1 MHRFMKA
8 IAAVM
13 LALVV
18 VCTACTKDPENG
30 GNNGGNGSGNGSGG
44 GNSGGGNNG
53 GGTTEGV
60 YLGIIGFNDDLN
72 KKSIGLL
79 DENTEYSYTSFINSL
94 PMRDGTVLYHADNEA
109 LDWLQRTT
117 LPQNLFNVSIVT
129 FTDGLD
135 NGSTMLNSN
144 YSAPE
149 DYLNAVHNR
158 IRNDNVGGK
167 SINAY
172 AIGLRGNDVTDNASF
187 QQNLQKLSSSYSNYF
202 EVADWDEAKQRFRQ
216 IAIQLYNE
224 TTTVNAEVKIPGGKV
239 DGTVIRITF
248 DNVSN
253 ANLSQQYIQGTYY
266 REGGKGKLKNVNYQ
280 GIQSLS
286 GSEVISDRQEGIF
299 YWYVFADL
307 KLPNGNPLTNT
318 SRMKM
323 WYHLNN
329 VDWQPESEFTP
340 ETYSNINVNRKS
352 AVAILVLDCSSS
364 LGSDFANM
372 KDAAVEFVQL
382 LDRYGNSSYDDG
394 GGNNGDGNGGGG
406 FGNGDANGHAYV
418 DLGLPSGT
426 LWATCNVGANVPED
440 HGDYFAWG
448 EIEPKNDYG
457 WRNYKYCYVSNVVLL
472 TKYCDNSSNGYN
484 GFTDNMIS
492 LLLEDDA
499 ATANWGEGWRMPTK
513 EEWEE
518 LKNNTIYTWTTCN
531 GVDGLL
537 FTAPNGNGLFL
548 PTTGY
553 YTGSSLDNAY
563 DGYYWSSSLESGY
576 PEYSA
581 IFSFSNYF
589 GMGSS
594 CVSFLDRSRGL
605 SVRAVHPA
613 SKD

>member
-1 MHRFMKA
+1 MKA
-8 IAAVM
+8 IAAIM
-13 LALVV
+13 LALAV

-253 ANLSQQYIQGTYY
+253 ANLS
-266 REGGKGKLKNVNYQ
+266 
-280 GIQSLS
+280 
-286 GSEVISDRQEGIF
+286 
-299 YWYVFADL
+299 
-307 KLPNGNPLTNT
+307 
-318 SRMKM
+318 
-323 WYHLNN
+323 
-329 VDWQPESEFTP
+329 
-340 ETYSNINVNRKS
+340 
-352 AVAILVLDCSSS
+352 
-364 LGSDFANM
+364 
-372 KDAAVEFVQL
+372 
-382 LDRYGNSSYDDG
+382 
-394 GGNNGDGNGGGG
+394 
-406 FGNGDANGHAYV
+406 
-418 DLGLPSGT
+418 
-426 LWATCNVGANVPED
+426 
-440 HGDYFAWG
+440 
-448 EIEPKNDYG
+448 
-457 WRNYKYCYVSNVVLL
+457 
-472 TKYCDNSSNGYN
+472 
-484 GFTDNMIS
+484 
-492 LLLEDDA
+492 
-499 ATANWGEGWRMPTK
+499 
-513 EEWEE
+513 
-518 LKNNTIYTWTTCN
+518 
-531 GVDGLL
+531 
-537 FTAPNGNGLFL
+537 
-548 PTTGY
+548 
-553 YTGSSLDNAY
+553 
-563 DGYYWSSSLESGY
+563 
-576 PEYSA
+576 
-581 IFSFSNYF
+581 
-589 GMGSS
+589 
-594 CVSFLDRSRGL
+594 
-605 SVRAVHPA
+605 
-613 SKD
+613 